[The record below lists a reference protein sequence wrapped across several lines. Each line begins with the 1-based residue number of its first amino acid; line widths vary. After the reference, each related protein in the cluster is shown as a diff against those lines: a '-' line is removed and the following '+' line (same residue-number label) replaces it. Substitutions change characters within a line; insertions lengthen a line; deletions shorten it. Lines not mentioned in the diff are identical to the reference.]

1 MAKTAYDTTRGI
13 NVKGIPAMKDAVTKY
28 QKAVDSACSAAL
40 TYSGYRKEVEAA
52 MAGTQTLNN
61 LTKYLNSLKSTQAE
75 LVKNLHKFLSSLDTI
90 SNAYKKQD
98 SNFTFK

>member
-1 MAKTAYDTTRGI
+1 MATTAYDTTRGI
-13 NVKGIPAMKDAVTKY
+13 NIKGIPAMKDAVTKY
-28 QKAVDSACSAAL
+28 QKSVDSACSAAL

-61 LTKYLNSLKSTQAE
+61 LNKYLNSLKTTQAE

-90 SNAYKKQD
+90 QSAYTKQD